1 VSCCDHRVITFHSQ
15 RCLVS
20 DRILVLL
27 SLYCVLFMSDLA
39 CNCWRGTD
47 VHEIR
52 LREAVRKARTEAE
65 EEAKEKQRVA
75 ERRHLEEGDAVRA
88 ELALLKRRLEEAQRE
103 ADNSKRKITLSKQDG
118 KMEAQAEVMNGWG
131 DAVLCAL
138 YRSGCAYTG

>member
-1 VSCCDHRVITFHSQ
+1 
-15 RCLVS
+15 
-20 DRILVLL
+20 
-27 SLYCVLFMSDLA
+27 
-39 CNCWRGTD
+39 

-118 KMEAQAEVMNGWG
+118 KMEAQAEVMGG
-131 DAVLCAL
+131 GVMLFCVLCTGLVRLYWVCVRARPFYIFFTMVSFCAL
-138 YRSGCAYTG
+138 HFRRMHYV

>member
-1 VSCCDHRVITFHSQ
+1 MV
-15 RCLVS
+15 
-20 DRILVLL
+20 
-27 SLYCVLFMSDLA
+27 
-39 CNCWRGTD
+39 TD

-88 ELALLKRRLEEAQRE
+88 ELALRKRRREEAQRE

-118 KMEAQAEVMNGWG
+118 KMEAQAEVMGGWG

-138 YRSGCAYTG
+138 YRSGCAYTGYAYGHVLSTVSLHGIILCTAF